1 MTTKPLVLTDEL
13 HQYVIAHGSSPDPVA
28 QDLIEETLTL
38 LPEKAGMQ
46 VAPEQAGFLT
56 FLARLTGAR
65 QALEVGTF
73 TGMSSLAIARGLAPD
88 GHLTCLDIS
97 TEFTS
102 VAQRYW
108 ARAGVAD
115 RIDLRIGPAAES
127 LRALPDEPYLDLVF
141 IDADK
146 PGYPVYWAETV
157 PRVRAGGLIVVDN
170 VLRGGRVLDPKA
182 EADQAIA
189 DFNEEV
195 LRDNRVDLVMLPVA
209 DGLTLARKR

>member
-28 QDLIEETLTL
+28 RDLIEETLAL

-97 TEFTS
+97 AEFTS
-102 VAQRYW
+102 VARRYW
-108 ARAGVAD
+108 ARAGVED

-127 LRALPDEPYLDLVF
+127 LRMLPDEPYLDFVF

-157 PRVRAGGLIVVDN
+157 PRVRTGGLIVVDN
-170 VLRGGRVLDPKA
+170 VLRGGRVLDPAA
-182 EADQAIA
+182 EPDRAIA
-189 DFNEEV
+189 TFNEEV
-195 LRDNRVDLVMLPVA
+195 LRDDRVDLVMVPVA